1 MKLKAAF
8 SFCFI
13 LCLISSCST
22 PLPTTASADTHVAS
36 PTSIPATS
44 TLPAIQ
50 PFAEVYGRDL
60 SQYDLGTELIRTLT
74 FDTSTRWSAE
84 DQEIAQ
90 TTLELGKRLTF
101 GLEALH
107 QQGITGS
114 GINVGIIDQDLDP
127 GHPEIKGKIV
137 YYADLGTEHEPAE
150 SFHGPA
156 VTGILAGNTTGTAP
170 GVNVYYAA
178 VPSWKLDARYYANA
192 LDLLVKENATLPP
205 DQKIRVISISAAP
218 AGIWSEYDHQEAY
231 TAAYER
237 ATQAGILVL
246 DCTFEK
252 GVTLACSENLDDP
265 QNIQECAPNWEP
277 GPTSP
282 RLRINILTTRTVASE
297 SLAEGK
303 VQYEY
308 RFTGYGALSWSTPY
322 LAGVLALG
330 WQINPRLSNDE
341 ILHLIYT
348 SAITM
353 GNGQKVID
361 PVSFSE
367 LVKAT
372 IEN

>member
-1 MKLKAAF
+1 M
-8 SFCFI
+8 
-13 LCLISSCST
+13 
-22 PLPTTASADTHVAS
+22 
-36 PTSIPATS
+36 
-44 TLPAIQ
+44 
-50 PFAEVYGRDL
+50 DL
-60 SQYDLGTELIRTLT
+60 SQYDLGAELIRTLT
-74 FDTSTRWSAE
+74 FDTDTRWSAK

-127 GHPEIKGKIV
+127 DHPEIKGKIV
-137 YYADLGTEHEPAE
+137 SYTDLGTGHEPAV

-156 VTGILAGNTTGTAP
+156 VTSILAGNTIGTAP

-178 VPSWKLDARYYANA
+178 VPSWKLDAQYYANA
-192 LDLLVKENATLPP
+192 LDLLVEESATLPS
-205 DQKIRVISISAAP
+205 DQKIRVISVSAAP
-218 AGIWSEYDHQEAY
+218 AGIWSKYDHQEAW
-231 TAAYER
+231 TAAYAR

-265 QNIQECAPNWEP
+265 RNIQECTPNWEP

-282 RLRINILTTRTVASE
+282 LPRINIPTTRTVASE
-297 SLAEGK
+297 SLVEGK

-330 WQINPRLSNDE
+330 WQINPRLSNEE

-348 SAITM
+348 SAATI
-353 GNGQKVID
+353 GDGQKVID
-361 PVSFSE
+361 PVSFIE

-372 IEN
+372 TEY